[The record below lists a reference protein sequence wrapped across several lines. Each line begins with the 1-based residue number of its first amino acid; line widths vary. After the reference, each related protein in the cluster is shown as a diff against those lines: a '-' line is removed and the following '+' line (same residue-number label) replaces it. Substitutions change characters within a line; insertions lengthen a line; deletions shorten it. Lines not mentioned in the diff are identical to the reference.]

1 MSILYSSTQL
11 TLKLLSYIL
20 FVLVLSCPF
29 GAPHGI
35 TARCC
40 VRPFAAKRV
49 YNLKL
54 LVRFAFSHPRGIN
67 CVYAARD
74 LWLQNSPIAKSVI
87 EAIGSF
93 IFSRPAR
100 HEFHPYFV
108 RPTANELADS
118 EVCDFAILRPGAR
131 SGRRNGCSNSCYG
144 YHCRSTGST
153 RCRKNPHQA

>member
-49 YNLKL
+49 Y
-54 LVRFAFSHPRGIN
+54 
-67 CVYAARD
+67 
-74 LWLQNSPIAKSVI
+74 
-87 EAIGSF
+87 
-93 IFSRPAR
+93 
-100 HEFHPYFV
+100 
-108 RPTANELADS
+108 S

-131 SGRRNGCSNSCYG
+131 NGRRNGSSYPSYRNYPCYG
-144 YHCRSTGST
+144 NH
-153 RCRKNPHQA
+153 